1 MDQGMAQNTVKI
13 MVDREVVPDL
23 PPAGWPR
30 LRTLLRRAVLR
41 RCPYCG
47 AGHIFS
53 KWFILRETC
62 PRCGTTF
69 VREDGYFLGGYA
81 LNLILAEFVGLAV
94 VLYILFQVDLSL
106 WTREAIAVGAAIALP
121 MIFFPYSR
129 TFWMALDLMLN
140 PRTDE
145 QYLRHGEMVA
155 RQRDA
160 RH

>member
-1 MDQGMAQNTVKI
+1 MGQRMVRDNVKVL
-13 MVDREVVPDL
+13 VDREVVPDL
-23 PPAGWPR
+23 PPSGWPR
-30 LRTLLRRAVLR
+30 LRTLVKRAALR

-47 AGHIFS
+47 ARHIFS

-81 LNLILAEFVGLAV
+81 LNLIVAEFIGLAV

-106 WTREAIAVGAAIALP
+106 WEREVIAVGAAVALP

-145 QYLRHGEMVA
+145 QYLRAGEMAA
-155 RQRDA
+155 RRRDTK
-160 RH
+160 H